1 MDKNI
6 EIIKNDFGFFEV
18 RNKPTKEYL
27 NNYYKNKYYQLDK
40 GNYQKTY
47 SNEEMNYINNGIK
60 LKLHAIKNIVDLPQN
75 FSLLD
80 VGCGE
85 GWVLNYFSQL
95 SQNIIGIDFSISGI
109 KNHNKHCEKFFIE
122 GDIEEIIADFKK
134 KNRTFDIIW
143 LDNVLEH
150 VLSPIDLLNNL
161 YSLSHKNTI
170 LVIEVPNDFSIL
182 QNYAYENKFIDSQ
195 FWIVYPDHL
204 SYFNKEGLINITN
217 YCNWSKELLISD
229 FPIDFNLLNNT
240 SNYISDKT
248 KGKDA
253 HLQRILIHN
262 LMFNTKNIDSI
273 MQFYSS
279 LANLGLGRQIIG
291 FFKAK

>member
-134 KNRTFDIIW
+134 K
-143 LDNVLEH
+143 
-150 VLSPIDLLNNL
+150 
-161 YSLSHKNTI
+161 
-170 LVIEVPNDFSIL
+170 
-182 QNYAYENKFIDSQ
+182 QNF
-195 FWIVYPDHL
+195 
-204 SYFNKEGLINITN
+204 
-217 YCNWSKELLISD
+217 
-229 FPIDFNLLNNT
+229 
-240 SNYISDKT
+240 
-248 KGKDA
+248 
-253 HLQRILIHN
+253 
-262 LMFNTKNIDSI
+262 
-273 MQFYSS
+273 
-279 LANLGLGRQIIG
+279 
-291 FFKAK
+291 